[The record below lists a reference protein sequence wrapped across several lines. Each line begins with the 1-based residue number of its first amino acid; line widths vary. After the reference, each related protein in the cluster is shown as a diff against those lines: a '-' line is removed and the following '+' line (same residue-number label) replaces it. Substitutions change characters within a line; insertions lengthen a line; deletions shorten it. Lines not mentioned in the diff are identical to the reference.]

1 MEIPILPLSLSNKNK
16 PVYFLIHFSMD
27 FLSTYCVHGSLLG
40 LRGSTGNVQDVVM
53 FLRDITVSL
62 GKARLIVTT
71 R

>member
-1 MEIPILPLSLSNKNK
+1 
-16 PVYFLIHFSMD
+16 MD